1 MVWMYVII
9 VCKVCFGAG
18 RDKMNDFMT
27 LIALFIVT
35 IITFAV
41 PIIYLADLMFKAGW
55 KDFLLGVLTTALLY
69 PALRY
74 LLFVPLC
81 LLKSENG
88 FWRVI
93 IISAVAGAVC
103 AAARLPAVFLS
114 NKKPIPYES
123 ASAIAKCTSAGMV
136 LLFAGINYVNIFALR
151 MGIVFSAE
159 ESERKLAE
167 LPQKAKLFYA
177 MSGGE
182 DELSLLLFGII
193 VLIPAVIYSADTIIV
208 IYGLRAKKY
217 WYPAIAAAFYVGVTA
232 PAAALGKF
240 GIIASLLYLFAIMF
254 VALKMNMVCK
264 EHYYMHDMIS
274 RIDEK
279 KKTGRPPVAY

>member
-1 MVWMYVII
+1 
-9 VCKVCFGAG
+9 
-18 RDKMNDFMT
+18 MNDFMT

-41 PIIYLADLMFKAGW
+41 PIIYLADLLFKAGW
-55 KDFLLGVLTTALLY
+55 KNFLLGALTTALLY

-74 LLFVPLC
+74 LLFIPLY
-81 LLKSENG
+81 LFEGENS
-88 FWRVI
+88 FWRTVLF
-93 IISAVAGAVC
+93 SAVAGAVC
-103 AAARLPAVFLS
+103 AAARLPSVFLS

-136 LLFAGINYVNIFALR
+136 LLFAGINYVNIFVLR
-151 MGIVFSAE
+151 MGSIFSAE
-159 ESERKLAE
+159 GSEQKLAE

-208 IYGLRAKKY
+208 IYGLRAEKY
-217 WYPAIAAAFYVGVTA
+217 WYPAIAAAFYAVVVA
-232 PAAALGKF
+232 PTVALGKF

-254 VALKMNMVCK
+254 IALKLNLVCK

>member
-1 MVWMYVII
+1 
-9 VCKVCFGAG
+9 
-18 RDKMNDFMT
+18 MNDFIT

-41 PIIYLADLMFKAGW
+41 PIIYLADLMLKSGW
-55 KDFLLGVLTTALLY
+55 KNFLMGALTTALLY
-69 PALRY
+69 PVLRY
-74 LLFVPLC
+74 LLFTPLY
-81 LLKSENG
+81 LSGRENG
-88 FWRVI
+88 FWRTVLF
-93 IISAVAGAVC
+93 SAVAGIVC
-103 AAARLPAVFLS
+103 AAVRLPAVFLS
-114 NKKPIPYES
+114 GKKPIPYES
-123 ASAIAKCTSAGMV
+123 ALTISKCTSAGMV
-136 LLFAGINYVNIFALR
+136 LLFAGINYVRIFALK

-159 ESERKLAE
+159 GSEQKLSE

-193 VLIPAVIYSADTIIV
+193 VLIPALIYSADTIIV

-217 WYPAIAAAFYVGVTA
+217 WYPAIAAVFYAVVVA
-232 PAAALGKF
+232 PTAALGRF

-254 VALKMNMVCK
+254 VALKMNMVCR
-264 EHYYMHDMIS
+264 EHYYMYDMIS